1 MVGKF
6 SIFFLI
12 ISFLFVIFALKI
24 DYNKMKRQFFS
35 ILSAA
40 TVLLAAAGITAC
52 QGNQFKIE
60 GNITDAQDSV
70 LYLENMALDGPQKV
84 DSATLAADGTF
95 AFSQAAP
102 TEAPEFYRLRI
113 GQQIINFAVDSVET
127 ITVKAAYPT
136 MASDYT
142 IEGGESNAT
151 IKQLAIMQQQLQAKA
166 RQVVYAPDLSAKAV
180 GDSVLS
186 MVNAYKQQVM
196 NDFIYKEPMKASSY
210 FALFQGIIVG
220 NSYMMIFDP
229 RRDIDDS
236 KPFSAVATSWDILY
250 PKSLRGE
257 NLHNIAIEAMKTKRI
272 VQAENEGLTIDAD
285 KVKEADIIDIVLT
298 DNKGVTRRLTDLKG
312 KVVLL
317 DFHIFGA
324 EGSAARILALREL
337 YNKYHDR
344 GLEIYQ
350 VSLDEDDHFWKTQ
363 TAALPW
369 ISVRDAAGSGT
380 QAYLYQAQS
389 LPIDYI
395 VSRDNIVVKG
405 PRQIKDLES
414 DIASQL

>member
-1 MVGKF
+1 
-6 SIFFLI
+6 
-12 ISFLFVIFALKI
+12 
-24 DYNKMKRQFFS
+24 MKRLFFS
-35 ILSAA
+35 ILSSAA
-40 TVLLAAAGITAC
+40 VLMTTVGFLAC

-60 GNITDAQDSV
+60 GHIADAQDSV

-84 DSATLAADGTF
+84 DSITLTADGAF

-102 TEAPEFYRLRI
+102 ADAPEFYRLRI
-113 GQQIINFAVDSVET
+113 GQQIINFAVDSIET
-127 ITVKAAYPT
+127 ITVKASYPT

-142 IEGGESNAT
+142 IEGGESNAV
-151 IKQLAIMQQQLQAKA
+151 IKQLSLMQQQLQARA
-166 RQVVYAPDLSAKAV
+166 RQIVNAPDLSAKAV
-180 GDSVLS
+180 EDSVMS
-186 MVNAYKQQVM
+186 VVNTFKKQVM
-196 NDFIYKEPMKASSY
+196 SDFIYKDPKKASSY

-220 NSYMMIFDP
+220 NAYMMIFDP
-229 RRDIDDS
+229 RRDIDDT
-236 KPFSAVATSWDILY
+236 KPFSAVATSWDLYY

-272 VQAENEGLTIDAD
+272 VQAESEGLTIDAS

-317 DFHIFGA
+317 DFHIFAA

-350 VSLDEDDHFWKTQ
+350 VSLDDDDHFWKTQ

-369 ISVRDAAGSGT
+369 ISVRDASGSGT

-395 VSRDNIVVKG
+395 VSRENMVVMG
-405 PRQIKDLES
+405 PRQIKNLES